1 MPPEV
6 ENAAAGAQP
15 ADATKNPGVV
25 GQEGE
30 KAEGQP
36 AEGEQRE
43 TPEGAGEGEG
53 KGEQP
58 GAAGGKPKLTPEQR
72 IQFGLQKRVGRLT
85 NERATLKAENEQ
97 LRAQLASQQPQ
108 PEEGEGEEQKPHLT
122 EQDVERRARELAAQ
136 RVEQQRLTGLVES
149 TLAAGTKAYPK
160 EFDGLVA
167 VVDDAIGGFAD
178 RNNKITPI
186 GAAILESEKPHE
198 LIHHLAENPELAE
211 ELAALPPARQI
222 RRIAQIEI
230 EMGEASQPRASSAP
244 KPIPA
249 SRSSGGSVQKDPA
262 KMSDKE
268 WYEERQKKR

>member
-1 MPPEV
+1 MPGTET
-6 ENAAAGAQP
+6 ATAGAQP
-15 ADATKNPGVV
+15 ADATQKPGIV
-25 GQEGE
+25 GQDGE
-30 KAEGQP
+30 QAEGQT

-53 KGEQP
+53 EGEQA
-58 GAAGGKPKLTPEQR
+58 GTSGGKPKLTPEQR

-97 LRAQLASQQPQ
+97 LRAQLASQQTPPKDDEGQEQPPQ
-108 PEEGEGEEQKPHLT
+108 LT
-122 EQDVERRARELAAQ
+122 EQEVERRARELAAQ
-136 RVEQQRLTGLVES
+136 RVEQQRVASLVES
-149 TLAAGTKAYPK
+149 TLAAGTKAYAK

-178 RNNKITPI
+178 RNNRITPI

-222 RRIAQIEI
+222 RRIAQIEV
-230 EMGEASQPRASSAP
+230 ELGKASQPQASNAP
-244 KPIPA
+244 KPIPS
-249 SRSSGGSVQKDPA
+249 SRSSGASVQKDPA